1 MQAKTAPKEM
11 TINIKVR
18 SVKGDKTI
26 AVSNATQ
33 IETLKNAYLEA
44 LEISKED
51 IPLERLRFFC
61 MGKEL

>member
-1 MQAKTAPKEM
+1 M
-11 TINIKVR
+11 
-18 SVKGDKTI
+18 KGDKTI

-44 LEISKED
+44 LEISKEE